1 MYSTLYSTLHST
13 RHCNAAKG
21 AGGITHNG
29 MNAATLLWL
38 QHYAQHLLLRLQPF
52 LRRRGMRLGDLR
64 WCAGGHYHV
73 RSTVS
78 PTLCAALGGLAVSP
92 CYSAV
97 RGFSPAITK
106 DVGLYC
112 GTCFRTRRP
121 RRMMYRPVQNGTCD
135 MHSLLYHV
143 PSSNGAWQSRITG
156 ASASGYPPRYY
167 VLYVVLCRPSRFR
180 DLLLPPRLCGLALM
194 RQSPF
199 SFLSRSSSSRE
210 IWTRLPTRL
219 DCHSS
224 PLQPSS
230 SPYHR
235 RETDK
240 DTARQDEIGKPQR
253 PSSCAAQE
261 KPTSAF

>member
-1 MYSTLYSTLHST
+1 
-13 RHCNAAKG
+13 
-21 AGGITHNG
+21 
-29 MNAATLLWL
+29 
-38 QHYAQHLLLRLQPF
+38 
-52 LRRRGMRLGDLR
+52 
-64 WCAGGHYHV
+64 
-73 RSTVS
+73 
-78 PTLCAALGGLAVSP
+78 
-92 CYSAV
+92 
-97 RGFSPAITK
+97 
-106 DVGLYC
+106 LYC
-112 GTCFRTRRP
+112 GTCFRTRRR

-156 ASASGYPPRYY
+156 ASASGYPPRYSTWYY

-219 DCHSS
+219 DSHSS

-240 DTARQDEIGKPQR
+240 DTARQDEIGPKTQLLCCTGETHLGVLIVPPR
-253 PSSCAAQE
+253 LLVLSSTYLTGRIPS
-261 KPTSAF
+261 